1 MFLFEV
7 KRLIWSA
14 LDIEFSELY
23 FLKPLLGGDPVLS
36 GHLAIS
42 RGWLLKYAALTVIL
56 IASLSIDFNKEYMLQ
71 VNPTNRPDIREV
83 LTGLEAIAIAM
94 DVDLKGNVVM

>member
-14 LDIEFSELY
+14 LDIEFFELY

-36 GHLAIS
+36 GHLAIP